1 MKQLTLQEHY
11 NLIKEGKG
19 HKDMFLKAAKSQFPN
34 IVPNA
39 ATFEQT
45 STLLK
50 QRSIISEAIWGVATG
65 KTTQPDWFSIFNE
78 NVNENYV
85 ASSQEEPVKNSD
97 KKISKE
103 VEEDQESN
111 FDYKDP
117 KNRDNVYGQEF
128 LTGYYTE
135 MKDPKNSDKTVDEL
149 LELVSKNLAK
159 DRLYY
164 VKDGQFG
171 VKGLGYTE
179 DAPGLGA
186 GKEAKGK
193 YKSSG
198 YGDLKERLGDSSKT
212 YAVYKL
218 AFGQPYN
225 FYNEEKNKFIWGE
238 PKEATLYTKE
248 EAELKRRKL
257 LQPYIDNYQKTGNNY
272 DEIHVG
278 DLYKKNI
285 LKENYEINKPKGPQN
300 DAFNILLKKYSKDQ
314 IEKTWDEN
322 YDDIKQH
329 YNNLNKANTGT
340 TNVAQELANFIGD
353 RINKNTSINEAP
365 AVNNPK
371 IEKIVAGINE
381 LISKA
386 IDEDGDPIGVIDTT
400 STWEEPYVYSPIE
413 YKNGA
418 LKITSKS
425 VYGKDNEVDTIRK
438 SDMEIDGIPTLRNI
452 MKMYKRVLKKNNI
465 NEFQVNT
472 YDFKGT
478 GLIVVGSTKVDNNE
492 ISDMVDKTGY
502 YAIWNA
508 QEGYW
513 FFPEAEETLDALEM
527 ELDKEFGKRGINAR
541 FESQVEESLN
551 ENNMIKL
558 MDLFEGEYYEMPK
571 KEKKVKEEPK
581 KKVKKSAIADRVKE
595 IEEESTFKAMEGKI
609 QAMAEEI
616 EMRENKLSMIDENE
630 DLQEFINPVRIKE
643 MQKEIADLI
652 KEKTKME
659 KIYEKKSKG
668 RKPKEVE
675 VIDETET
682 EEGY

>member
-78 NVNENYV
+78 NVTENYV

-135 MKDPKNSDKTVDEL
+135 MKDPKNADKTVDEL

-159 DRLYY
+159 DRLHY

-198 YGDLKERLGDSSKT
+198 YGDLKEGLGDSSKT
-212 YAVYKL
+212 YAVYEL
-218 AFGQPYN
+218 SFGQPYN
-225 FYNEEKNKFIWGE
+225 FYNEEENKFIWADA
-238 PKEATLYTKE
+238 KKATLYTKE
-248 EAELKRRKL
+248 EAELKRREL
-257 LQPYIDNYQKTGNNY
+257 LKPRVDNYQKTGENY
-272 DEIHVG
+272 KEIHTG

-285 LKENYEINKPKGPQN
+285 LRESYEINKPKGPQN

-314 IEKTWDEN
+314 IEKTWDKN

-329 YNNLNKANTGT
+329 YNDLNKANRGS
-340 TNVAQELANFIGD
+340 TNVAQELANFID
-353 RINKNTSINEAP
+353 KRINENK
-365 AVNNPK
+365 
-371 IEKIVAGINE
+371 
-381 LISKA
+381 
-386 IDEDGDPIGVIDTT
+386 
-400 STWEEPYVYSPIE
+400 
-413 YKNGA
+413 
-418 LKITSKS
+418 
-425 VYGKDNEVDTIRK
+425 
-438 SDMEIDGIPTLRNI
+438 
-452 MKMYKRVLKKNNI
+452 
-465 NEFQVNT
+465 
-472 YDFKGT
+472 
-478 GLIVVGSTKVDNNE
+478 
-492 ISDMVDKTGY
+492 
-502 YAIWNA
+502 
-508 QEGYW
+508 
-513 FFPEAEETLDALEM
+513 
-527 ELDKEFGKRGINAR
+527 
-541 FESQVEESLN
+541 
-551 ENNMIKL
+551 NNMIKL
-558 MDLFEGEYYEMPK
+558 IDLLEGEYYMPETKTPK
-571 KEKKVKEEPK
+571 KKEEPK
-581 KKVKKSAIADRVKE
+581 KKVKKSPIADRVKE
-595 IEEESTFKAMEGKI
+595 IEAESMFNAMEGKI

-643 MQKEIADLI
+643 MQKEIDEL
-652 KEKTKME
+652 KKTKLKME
-659 KIYEKKSKG
+659 NEYEKKSKG
-668 RKPKEVE
+668 RKPKEV
-675 VIDETET
+675 IDETET

>member
-135 MKDPKNSDKTVDEL
+135 MKDPKNSEKTVDEL

-159 DRLYY
+159 DRLHY

-198 YGDLKERLGDSSKT
+198 YGDLKENKETKSK
-212 YAVYKL
+212 
-218 AFGQPYN
+218 N
-225 FYNEEKNKFIWGE
+225 FE
-238 PKEATLYTKE
+238 
-248 EAELKRRKL
+248 
-257 LQPYIDNYQKTGNNY
+257 
-272 DEIHVG
+272 VG
-278 DLYKKNI
+278 DEVKYNGKDYKITRIIDDRIYIKDLKYGKRPDSWVKASD

-314 IEKTWDEN
+314 IEKTWDKN

-329 YNNLNKANTGT
+329 YNDLNKANRGS
-340 TNVAQELANFIGD
+340 TNVAQELANFID
-353 RINKNTSINEAP
+353 KRINENKNT
-365 AVNNPK
+365 
-371 IEKIVAGINE
+371 
-381 LISKA
+381 
-386 IDEDGDPIGVIDTT
+386 
-400 STWEEPYVYSPIE
+400 
-413 YKNGA
+413 
-418 LKITSKS
+418 
-425 VYGKDNEVDTIRK
+425 
-438 SDMEIDGIPTLRNI
+438 
-452 MKMYKRVLKKNNI
+452 
-465 NEFQVNT
+465 
-472 YDFKGT
+472 
-478 GLIVVGSTKVDNNE
+478 
-492 ISDMVDKTGY
+492 
-502 YAIWNA
+502 
-508 QEGYW
+508 
-513 FFPEAEETLDALEM
+513 
-527 ELDKEFGKRGINAR
+527 
-541 FESQVEESLN
+541 
-551 ENNMIKL
+551 MIKL
-558 MDLFEGEYYEMPK
+558 MDLFEREYYMPEI
-571 KEKKVKEEPK
+571 KEKKKPMAEK

-595 IEEESTFKAMEGKI
+595 IEAESMFNAMEGKI

-643 MQKEIADLI
+643 MQKEIDEL
-652 KEKTKME
+652 KKTKLKME
-659 KIYEKKSKG
+659 NEYEKKSKG

>member
-135 MKDPKNSDKTVDEL
+135 MKDPKNSEKTVDEL

-159 DRLYY
+159 DRLHY

-171 VKGLGYTE
+171 VKDLGYTE

-198 YGDLKERLGDSSKT
+198 YGDLKE
-212 YAVYKL
+212 
-218 AFGQPYN
+218 
-225 FYNEEKNKFIWGE
+225 
-238 PKEATLYTKE
+238 
-248 EAELKRRKL
+248 
-257 LQPYIDNYQKTGNNY
+257 
-272 DEIHVG
+272 
-278 DLYKKNI
+278 
-285 LKENYEINKPKGPQN
+285 
-300 DAFNILLKKYSKDQ
+300 
-314 IEKTWDEN
+314 
-322 YDDIKQH
+322 
-329 YNNLNKANTGT
+329 
-340 TNVAQELANFIGD
+340 
-353 RINKNTSINEAP
+353 NKNT
-365 AVNNPK
+365 
-371 IEKIVAGINE
+371 
-381 LISKA
+381 
-386 IDEDGDPIGVIDTT
+386 
-400 STWEEPYVYSPIE
+400 
-413 YKNGA
+413 
-418 LKITSKS
+418 
-425 VYGKDNEVDTIRK
+425 
-438 SDMEIDGIPTLRNI
+438 
-452 MKMYKRVLKKNNI
+452 
-465 NEFQVNT
+465 
-472 YDFKGT
+472 
-478 GLIVVGSTKVDNNE
+478 
-492 ISDMVDKTGY
+492 
-502 YAIWNA
+502 
-508 QEGYW
+508 
-513 FFPEAEETLDALEM
+513 
-527 ELDKEFGKRGINAR
+527 
-541 FESQVEESLN
+541 
-551 ENNMIKL
+551 MIKL
-558 MDLFEGEYYEMPK
+558 MDLFEREYYMPEI
-571 KEKKVKEEPK
+571 KEKKKPMAEK

-595 IEEESTFKAMEGKI
+595 IEAESMFNAMEGKI

-643 MQKEIADLI
+643 MQKEIDELKKT
-652 KEKTKME
+652 KEKME
-659 KIYEKKSKG
+659 KEYEKKSKG
-668 RKPKEVE
+668 RKPKEV
-675 VIDETET
+675 IDETET

>member
-128 LTGYYTE
+128 LNGYYTE
-135 MKDPKNSDKTVDEL
+135 MKDPKNSEKTVDEL

-159 DRLYY
+159 DRLHY

-186 GKEAKGK
+186 GSKITGK
-193 YKSSG
+193 YISSG
-198 YGDLKERLGDSSKT
+198 YGDLKEGLGDSSKT
-212 YAVYKL
+212 YAVYEL
-218 AFGQPYN
+218 SFGQPYN
-225 FYNEEKNKFIWGE
+225 FYNEEENKFIWADA
-238 PKEATLYTKE
+238 KKATLYTKE
-248 EAELKRRKL
+248 EAELKRREL
-257 LQPYIDNYQKTGNNY
+257 LKPRVDNYQKTGENY
-272 DEIHVG
+272 KEIHTG

-285 LKENYEINKPKGPQN
+285 LKENKNPMFEGLGDGPLDKLFYKEYPKTKNEI
-300 DAFNILLKKYSKDQ
+300 LKFLSKHKRGLSADEKSYYVDRYMKM
-314 IEKTWDEN
+314 IEKDLKE
-322 YDDIKQH
+322 
-329 YNNLNKANTGT
+329 
-340 TNVAQELANFIGD
+340 
-353 RINKNTSINEAP
+353 NKNT
-365 AVNNPK
+365 
-371 IEKIVAGINE
+371 
-381 LISKA
+381 
-386 IDEDGDPIGVIDTT
+386 
-400 STWEEPYVYSPIE
+400 
-413 YKNGA
+413 
-418 LKITSKS
+418 
-425 VYGKDNEVDTIRK
+425 
-438 SDMEIDGIPTLRNI
+438 
-452 MKMYKRVLKKNNI
+452 
-465 NEFQVNT
+465 
-472 YDFKGT
+472 
-478 GLIVVGSTKVDNNE
+478 
-492 ISDMVDKTGY
+492 
-502 YAIWNA
+502 
-508 QEGYW
+508 
-513 FFPEAEETLDALEM
+513 
-527 ELDKEFGKRGINAR
+527 
-541 FESQVEESLN
+541 
-551 ENNMIKL
+551 MIKL
-558 MDLFEGEYYEMPK
+558 MDLFEREYYMPEI
-571 KEKKVKEEPK
+571 KEKKKPMAEK

-595 IEEESTFKAMEGKI
+595 IEAESMFNAMEGKI

-616 EMRENKLSMIDENE
+616 EMRENKLAMIDENE

-643 MQKEIADLI
+643 MQKEIDEL
-652 KEKTKME
+652 KKTKLKME
-659 KIYEKKSKG
+659 NEYEKKSKG
-668 RKPKEVE
+668 RKPKEV
-675 VIDETET
+675 IDETET